1 MDIEKTI
8 EFILAQQASAEE
20 RHAKADEQ
28 LAAMRAQMAAMREQ
42 MAADEAKANQELAAI
57 RTILAETAQI
67 QRAQA
72 RTLVTLEN
80 GMTRLTA
87 AQEITE
93 QKLQSFI
100 DSLRRGRNGN
110 PNPE

>member
-72 RTLVTLEN
+72 RTPVTLEN

-110 PNPE
+110 